1 VTALP
6 AHVPQPGQ
14 HGLRIGEGAPTG
26 RARLISVGGRLFA
39 PLAGLTP
46 PDVLQGGFGF
56 LDGTDRD
63 AAGVPQTL
71 HPGAD
76 LNATPPD
83 ARGHGCNADAGLD
96 VVAPLA
102 GLVRAVLPWDGS
114 RRGEGNHLWLELT
127 DPVAPGP
134 TWLHLDHLQAFAV
147 RVGQRVAPG
156 ERLSWCGAT
165 GGWACSHLHLEL
177 LKGPPAQG
185 FWQWPYQ
192 WSRAQVEA
200 AYYRPLD
207 WWNAASAR
215 VQGAPEEAVVAIL
228 SGAQSAALQAA
239 VWGDYWNAA
248 AADHAI
254 EASWRDEWR
263 RGVWR
268 GAPVTDEQLIPQDD
282 AEGKPAGS
290 FRVFEAGLAAWL
302 PGQPVSW
309 NG

>member
-1 VTALP
+1 VTPP
-6 AHVPQPGQ
+6 APVPQPGQ

-26 RARLISVGGRLFA
+26 RARLISVGERLFA

-46 PDVLQGGFGF
+46 PDVLRGGYGF
-56 LDGTDRD
+56 LDPTDY
-63 AAGVPQTL
+63 AAGGVPQTL

-76 LNATPPD
+76 LNAGTGD
-83 ARGHGCNADAGLD
+83 CNADAGLD

-102 GLVRAVLPWDGS
+102 GIVRAALPWDGS

-127 DPVAPGP
+127 DEVAPGP
-134 TWLHLDHLQAFAV
+134 TWLHVDHLQAIAV
-147 RVGQRVAPG
+147 HVGQRVAPG
-156 ERLSWCGAT
+156 ERLGWCGAT
-165 GGWACSHLHLEL
+165 GGWACAHLHLEL

-192 WSRAQVEA
+192 WTRAQVEA

-215 VQGAPEEAVVAIL
+215 VQGAPEEAVVALL
-228 SGAQSAALQAA
+228 SGAQTAA
-239 VWGDYWNAA
+239 VQAVMWNGQPFNPDAAIAA
-248 AADHAI
+248 A
-254 EASWRDEWR
+254 WRDEWH

-268 GAPVTDEQLIPQDD
+268 GRALSPEELVPEDP
-282 AEGKPAGS
+282 AEGKPAGAYQL
-290 FRVFEAGLAAWL
+290 FEDGCCVWL
-302 PGQPVSW
+302 PGAPASW